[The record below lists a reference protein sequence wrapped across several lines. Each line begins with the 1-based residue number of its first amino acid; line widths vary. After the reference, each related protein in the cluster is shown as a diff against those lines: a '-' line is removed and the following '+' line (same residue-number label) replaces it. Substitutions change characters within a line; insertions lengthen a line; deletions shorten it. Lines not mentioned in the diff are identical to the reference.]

1 MYFYMYE
8 NKESFFE
15 KLSSKRV
22 MFCGL
27 GRSNLPVIEMLLNYG
42 AKIIACD
49 SRNISK
55 LDDSIKNLEKRG
67 VELRLGSTYMDNLDA
82 DIIFRTPGMSF
93 FNEKLQEARKHGIVV
108 TSEMEMF
115 FDICPCPIIAVTGS
129 DGKTTT
135 TTIISEIL
143 KASKKTVHIGG
154 NIGKPLLPVIDRIRN
169 DDIAVVELS
178 SFQLMSMNQSPNVAV
193 VTNLSPNHL
202 DIHKDMDE
210 YINSKKNIILHQSA
224 FDTAVLNYDNKITN
238 EFSKSVRG
246 KCMFFSRKQK
256 VYNGVWCDE
265 NKIYFSKNGEN
276 TEILSISDIKLPGKH
291 NLENYLAA
299 ICATLP
305 FSDKNAIT
313 EVAKNFNGVE
323 HRIEFTRNLNGVK
336 YFNDSIASSPTRAI
350 SGTLSLFDGKIIMI
364 AGGYDKKI
372 PFDSLGPVV
381 CSKVKCLILMG
392 DTADKIE
399 NAVKKSHN
407 YDEKE
412 IKIIH
417 VKNMSEAVKAAHD
430 NTVCDDVVVL
440 CPACA
445 SFGLYNN
452 FEERGN
458 DFKNIV
464 NSL

>member
-1 MYFYMYE
+1 MYE

-49 SRNISK
+49 SRDISK

>member
-1 MYFYMYE
+1 MYE

-49 SRNISK
+49 SRDISK

-93 FNEKLQEARKHGIVV
+93 FNEKLQEARRNGIVV

-224 FDTAVLNYDNKITN
+224 FDTAVLNYDNQITN

>member
-1 MYFYMYE
+1 MYE

-399 NAVKKSHN
+399 NAVKKS
-407 YDEKE
+407 
-412 IKIIH
+412 IITM
-417 VKNMSEAVKAAHD
+417 KKK
-430 NTVCDDVVVL
+430 L
-440 CPACA
+440 
-445 SFGLYNN
+445 
-452 FEERGN
+452 
-458 DFKNIV
+458 K
-464 NSL
+464 

>member
-1 MYFYMYE
+1 MYE

-178 SFQLMSMNQSPNVAV
+178 SFQLMSMNHSPNVAV

>member
-1 MYFYMYE
+1 MYE